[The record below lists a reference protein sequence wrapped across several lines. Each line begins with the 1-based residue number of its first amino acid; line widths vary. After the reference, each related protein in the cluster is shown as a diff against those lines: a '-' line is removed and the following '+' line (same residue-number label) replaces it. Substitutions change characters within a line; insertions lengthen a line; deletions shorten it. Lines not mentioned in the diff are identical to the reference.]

1 MSEEESP
8 SATSGAAAAA
18 AGAPL
23 DKILLSADVEQDAYP
38 FSSSVECWAMV
49 SLRAP
54 AYEPTERA
62 AIDLVA
68 VIDKSGSMSGEKIK
82 LVKETLHFVVDQLKE
97 TDRLGLVTYDT
108 NVYNDFPLTVMDR
121 SGRKKAHAAIGK
133 IHDGSSTNLCGGLE
147 RGLILIER
155 LGANK
160 KDVSSVLL
168 MTDGQANQGFTQQA
182 DILRRMTPSG
192 RHGNVPRAHHA
203 PLPPHSQQ
211 QTGGGIIRSLRQG
224 WNRMVGNQAPPP
236 PPPPPPIQ
244 QQQQQQAPVYYPQ
257 QQQQQQ
263 VSVDLLQ
270 QQQQVPVQQQ
280 VELPPHLPSS
290 QEEAD
295 EEKDEK
301 KEKGGGVAAIV
312 HTFGFGS
319 DHNATLLEAI
329 SEEGGG
335 SYYYIADNEK
345 IPESFADCLGGL
357 LSTVGQNV
365 ALNIASTD
373 GAKLTKVHHRRA
385 GATDRGTHSTVNLG
399 DIQSEEGKDI
409 VIQLTLPQLTEPR
422 DEAAVVATAE
432 LSYFNA
438 ITNEMETASTDIRVR
453 RPGEVSE
460 ECKRPNP
467 DIDMQRNRV
476 IAAAAMQEATKLADE
491 EKLEA
496 ARAVID
502 KATDQV
508 KDSFTKE
515 GALSKALLADLDQS
529 KKQLRSKSAYK
540 GGGSN
545 FMYMQAQSH
554 AVQRSSATGDASYA
568 TPRKAMLKK
577 AVQKN

>member
-168 MTDGQANQGFTQQA
+168 MTDGQADQGQ
-182 DILRRMTPSG
+182 DEILRIMTASG
-192 RHGNVPRAHHA
+192 RRGVGSLLHG
-203 PLPPHSQQ
+203 
-211 QTGGGIIRSLRQG
+211 IRQG
-224 WNRMVGNQAPPP
+224 WNRLVGK
-236 PPPPPPIQ
+236 
-244 QQQQQQAPVYYPQ
+244 
-257 QQQQQQ
+257 
-263 VSVDLLQ
+263 
-270 QQQQVPVQQQ
+270 
-280 VELPPHLPSS
+280 
-290 QEEAD
+290 EAD
-295 EEKDEK
+295 K
-301 KEKGGGVAAIV
+301 KKGKPGGGVAAIV